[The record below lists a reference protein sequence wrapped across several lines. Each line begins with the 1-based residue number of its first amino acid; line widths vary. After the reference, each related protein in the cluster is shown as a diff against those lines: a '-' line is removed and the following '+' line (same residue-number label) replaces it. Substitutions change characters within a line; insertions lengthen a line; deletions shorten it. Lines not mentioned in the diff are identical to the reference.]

1 MRTRRSWPVRLII
14 MVMMV
19 LALATTS
26 FAVLA
31 DDPPRYRHQDDRVS
45 RLRPYGRV
53 FRMPGH

>member
-1 MRTRRSWPVRLII
+1 MRTRRSWPLRLIV

-31 DDPPRYRHQDDRVS
+31 TTPPRYQAPR
-45 RLRPYGRV
+45 
-53 FRMPGH
+53 